1 MKQFIIA
8 AIIIVAI
15 TSCHQS
21 IIPSA
26 TPIANTEITRND
38 TVKMLLGHCSPDA
51 FQKEPYKK
59 WWDKSIATYQPDTA
73 TISILKSLTANTS
86 IEIFLGSWCGDSRR
100 EVPRMVRLLQTVGYS
115 DDSIRIILVDNAPDA
130 YKQSPQH
137 EELGKNIF
145 RVPTFIVY
153 KNNKELGRIIE
164 SPVVSQEKDLAAI
177 LQKETYKPNYNAVN
191 YWIKK
196 TGKNDQPINDSK
208 MEKYAIAIKPDCKS
222 SALFNSYGYLLMGQ
236 KNMVGAINVFKLNTL
251 LFPNDANT
259 FDSLGEAYMKA
270 GDKAAATAN
279 YNKVLQ
285 LKPGNANAQEML
297 QKLKS

>member
-8 AIIIVAI
+8 TIIIVAI

-38 TVKMLLGHCSPDA
+38 TVKMLLGHCSLEA
-51 FQKEPYKK
+51 FQKEPYEK

-73 TISILKSLTANTS
+73 TTSLLKSLTANSS

-100 EVPRMVRLLQTVGYS
+100 EVPRMVHLLQKVGYS
-115 DDSIRIILVDNAPDA
+115 DDSIRIILVDNAPAA

-164 SPVVSQEKDLAAI
+164 SPV
-177 LQKETYKPNYNAVN
+177 
-191 YWIKK
+191 
-196 TGKNDQPINDSK
+196 
-208 MEKYAIAIKPDCKS
+208 
-222 SALFNSYGYLLMGQ
+222 
-236 KNMVGAINVFKLNTL
+236 
-251 LFPNDANT
+251 
-259 FDSLGEAYMKA
+259 
-270 GDKAAATAN
+270 
-279 YNKVLQ
+279 
-285 LKPGNANAQEML
+285 
-297 QKLKS
+297 